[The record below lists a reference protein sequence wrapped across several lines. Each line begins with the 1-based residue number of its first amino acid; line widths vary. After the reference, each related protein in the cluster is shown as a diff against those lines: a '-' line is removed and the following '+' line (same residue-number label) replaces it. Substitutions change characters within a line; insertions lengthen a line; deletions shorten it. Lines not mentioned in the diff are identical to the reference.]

1 MKKYDYEARD
11 SASNKIVK
19 SVVQADSENAAAK
32 LLTAQGFVPL
42 KIELQD
48 DKTNFFARFSGRI
61 TTKDR
66 VVFTR
71 QLATLIGAGLPLA
84 QSLRTVQ
91 EQTTNKRMQEIVQ
104 EIISDV
110 EGGKSLS
117 DSFAKHPEAF
127 NKVYVALISAGETSG
142 TMDDS
147 LKRLAAQQ
155 EKDAAM
161 MSKIR
166 GAMMYPSIVLVVI
179 ILVIGFMLFTV
190 VPQVEGLYRD
200 LNKGLPFVTLMM
212 IKVANFFSSLW
223 WLVILAM
230 IIGGYFLAQYL
241 KTEQG
246 IRTKDIFK
254 LNVPMFK
261 GMFRKMYM
269 ARFARTGQVLLSTG
283 VPMLDMLRI
292 TSDAVNNVI
301 ISESILRASDKVK
314 GGKALSASLS
324 NEDYF
329 LAMVPQMIK
338 IGEQSGKIDEMMGK
352 TAQVYEDE
360 LDEEIRA
367 LSTAIEP
374 VLMVFLAIV
383 AGTMVVAILLPIY
396 SLVGNINIR

>member
-1 MKKYDYEARD
+1 MKKYNYEARD

-314 GGKALSASLS
+314 GGKALSTSLS

-383 AGTMVVAILLPIY
+383 AGTMVAAILLPIY

>member
-1 MKKYDYEARD
+1 MKKYNYEARD

-19 SVVQADSENAAAK
+19 SVVQAESENAAAK
-32 LLTAQGFVPL
+32 LLTTQGFVPL

-48 DKTNFFARFSGRI
+48 DKTGFFAKLSGRI
-61 TTKDR
+61 TTKDK

-71 QLATLIGAGLPLA
+71 QLATLIGAGLPLS

-127 NKVYVALISAGETSG
+127 NKVDVALVAAGETSG
-142 TMDDS
+142 TMDES

-166 GAMMYPSIVLVVI
+166 GAMMYPSIVLAVI
-179 ILVIGFMLFTV
+179 ILVVGFMLFTV

-200 LNKGLPFVTLMM
+200 LNKGLPFITLIM
-212 IKVANFFSSLW
+212 INVANFFIHFW
-223 WLVILAM
+223 WLALLIM
-230 IIGGYFLAQYL
+230 IIGGYFLVQYL

-246 IRTKDIFK
+246 IRTKDTFK
-254 LNVPMFK
+254 LNVPLFK

-269 ARFARTGQVLLSTG
+269 ARFSRTGQVLLSTG

-292 TSDAVNNVI
+292 SSDAVNNVI
-301 ISESILRASDKVK
+301 ISEGIIRAADKVK

-324 NEDYF
+324 NEEYF
-329 LAMVPQMIK
+329 LTMVPQMIK

-374 VLMVFLAIV
+374 VLMVFLALV
-383 AGTMVVAILLPIY
+383 AGTMVAAILFPIY
-396 SLVGNINIR
+396 SLVGNINIH

>member
-127 NKVYVALISAGETSG
+127 NKVYVALVSAGETSG

-155 EKDAAM
+155 EKEAAM

-383 AGTMVVAILLPIY
+383 AGTMVAAILLPIY